1 MHPQRPLSS
10 FPSSDASSFL
20 ALIFQGNTGRPNF
33 LRSWQWAKLYM
44 TKAKPTEAN
53 ESNMQHNEYVA
64 VPCALMSDKH
74 AKECFE
80 FIPVTSSSVPV
91 FMSRKSGFP
100 AFSSNLDT
108 ESRLGLSSM
117 LAMTKICKKYCR
129 QNTLFLAFRASHEGC
144 LLTRVPVCRSKLGK
158 NWVVCMLTSSRVA
171 WLPSFDTF
179 VGPYNGTSSVNC
191 WAVSVLNCNSGG
203 TPRLA
208 KPRQQHFGSWR
219 EVGLGEDSWDAHRKN
234 VNSCLAS
241 CD

>member
-1 MHPQRPLSS
+1 MPCPRICIHSDHFPVFPALTLPVFWHWFFKATRGDPISFVLGSGRNCTWPKPSQR
-10 FPSSDASSFL
+10 
-20 ALIFQGNTGRPNF
+20 
-33 LRSWQWAKLYM
+33 
-44 TKAKPTEAN
+44 
-53 ESNMQHNEYVA
+53 EYVA
-64 VPCALMSDKH
+64 VPWALMSDKH
-74 AKECFE
+74 QQQC
-80 FIPVTSSSVPV
+80 
-91 FMSRKSGFP
+91 
-100 AFSSNLDT
+100 SNLDT

-117 LAMTKICKKYCR
+117 LTMTKICQKYGR
-129 QNTLFLAFRASHEGC
+129 QNALFLAFRASHEGC

-171 WLPSFDTF
+171 WLPSLVTF

-191 WAVSVLNCNSGG
+191 WAMSVLNCNSGG
-203 TPRLA
+203 NPRLA